1 MTAETFIN
9 QLASGQASDAKE
21 TLADLLSARAFEALD
36 ARKQEL
42 ANALFNGQEN
52 TVEVQ
57 EEQLNLEDYSLE
69 ELEEFMVS
77 EDFEQLDELSKT
89 TLGSYVNKAS
99 GDATKSA
106 AGSTSFAFRS
116 TAAKNP
122 RVKDAAAK
130 ISDEEEARKQKRLAG
145 VGKAVQKLTK

>member
-1 MTAETFIN
+1 MSTTQFIDELAAGN
-9 QLASGQASDAKE
+9 ASGAKDI
-21 TLADLLSARAFEALD
+21 LNDMLSARAFEALEG
-36 ARKQEL
+36 RKVEIAQ
-42 ANALFNGQEN
+42 NIFNGS
-52 TVEVQ
+52 VQ

-77 EDFEQLDELSKT
+77 EEFEQLDELSKT

-99 GDATKSA
+99 GDATRSA

-130 ISDEEEARKQKRLAG
+130 ISDEEEARKQKRLSG
-145 VGKAVQKLTK
+145 VGKAVKKLTK

>member
-1 MTAETFIN
+1 MNVSKFIDSVATGN
-9 QLASGQASDAKE
+9 AVEAKDV
-21 TLADLLSARAFEALD
+21 LNDLLSARAFESLD
-36 ARKQEL
+36 ARKTEL
-42 ANALFNGQEN
+42 AQSLFTGSQ
-52 TVEVQ
+52 VE

-69 ELEEFMVS
+69 ELQEFMVS
-77 EDFEQLDELSKT
+77 EEFEQLDELSKS

-99 GDATKSA
+99 GDATRSA

-130 ISDEEEARKQKRLAG
+130 ISDEEESRKQKRLAG
-145 VGKAVQKLTK
+145 IGKAVKKLTK

>member
-1 MTAETFIN
+1 MSTTQFIDELAAGN
-9 QLASGQASDAKE
+9 ASGAKDI
-21 TLADLLSARAFEALD
+21 LNDMLSARAFEALEG
-36 ARKQEL
+36 RKIEIAQ
-42 ANALFNGQEN
+42 NIFNGSQ
-52 TVEVQ
+52 VQ

-69 ELEEFMVS
+69 ELKEFMVS
-77 EDFEQLDELSKT
+77 EEFEQLDELSKT

-130 ISDEEEARKQKRLAG
+130 ISDEEETRKQKRLAG

>member
-1 MTAETFIN
+1 MSTTQFIDELAAGN
-9 QLASGQASDAKE
+9 ASGAKDM
-21 TLADLLSARAFEALD
+21 LNDMLSARAFEALEG
-36 ARKQEL
+36 RKVEIAQ
-42 ANALFNGQEN
+42 NIFNGSQ
-52 TVEVQ
+52 VQ

-69 ELEEFMVS
+69 ELKEFMVS
-77 EDFEQLDELSKT
+77 EEFEQLDELSKT

-130 ISDEEEARKQKRLAG
+130 ISDEEETRKQKRLAG

>member
-1 MTAETFIN
+1 MSTTQFIDELAAGN
-9 QLASGQASDAKE
+9 ASGAKDM
-21 TLADLLSARAFEALD
+21 LNDMLSARAFEALEG
-36 ARKQEL
+36 RKIEIAQ
-42 ANALFNGQEN
+42 NIFNGSQ
-52 TVEVQ
+52 VQ

>member
-1 MTAETFIN
+1 M
-9 QLASGQASDAKE
+9 
-21 TLADLLSARAFEALD
+21 
-36 ARKQEL
+36 
-42 ANALFNGQEN
+42 
-52 TVEVQ
+52 Q

-69 ELEEFMVS
+69 ELKEFMVS
-77 EDFEQLDELSKT
+77 EEFEQLDELSKT

-130 ISDEEEARKQKRLAG
+130 ISDEEETRKQKRLAG

>member
-1 MTAETFIN
+1 MSTTQFIDELAAGN
-9 QLASGQASDAKE
+9 ASGAKDM
-21 TLADLLSARAFEALD
+21 LNDMLSARAFEALEG
-36 ARKQEL
+36 RKIEIAQ
-42 ANALFNGQEN
+42 NIFNGSQ
-52 TVEVQ
+52 VQ

-69 ELEEFMVS
+69 ELKEFMVS
-77 EDFEQLDELSKT
+77 EEFEQLDELSKT

-130 ISDEEEARKQKRLAG
+130 ISDEEETRKQKRLAG

>member
-1 MTAETFIN
+1 MSTTQFIDELAAGN
-9 QLASGQASDAKE
+9 ASGAKDI
-21 TLADLLSARAFEALD
+21 LNDMLSARAFEALEG
-36 ARKQEL
+36 RKIEIAQ
-42 ANALFNGQEN
+42 NIFNGS
-52 TVEVQ
+52 VQ

-77 EDFEQLDELSKT
+77 EEFEQLDELSKT

-99 GDATKSA
+99 GDAAKSA

-130 ISDEEEARKQKRLAG
+130 ISDEEESRKQKRLAG
-145 VGKAVQKLTK
+145 VGKAVKKLTK